1 MILDK
6 RRHFYL
12 ISTSGAQAVGPA
24 DEAKAAEALAILD
37 APIGGGTKKRGMGG
51 MGGMGGIGGGGGKVG
66 GMEMSEEELELLAM
80 LRAEAAPEIDRTA
93 DTKGELVEVEKKVR
107 LARACACL
115 TT

>member
-1 MILDK
+1 M
-6 RRHFYL
+6 
-12 ISTSGAQAVGPA
+12 GPA

-37 APIGGGTKKRGMGG
+37 APIGGGTKKRG

-107 LARACACL
+107 FARL
-115 TT
+115 